1 MITQESNKPLTYASS
16 GVKVNLVKDDAN
28 FHQCKIVPHL
38 MPGELLTGQSE
49 PLEACHSSSL
59 VYRP

>member
-1 MITQESNKPLTYASS
+1 MANESNKPLTYASS

-28 FHQCKIVPHL
+28 FHQWKIVPHP

-49 PLEACHSSSL
+49 PLEACHSGSL
-59 VYRP
+59 LYRP